1 VSFILIGNFIFL
13 NLFLAV
19 LIDSFLKEGETS
31 ATNKQK
37 EEDEQL
43 KQDEMTELL
52 KSKRTLRKQPSKT
65 SSSMFVKRGTVT
77 QPIAEIMIK
86 RLKAIINHNASETTI

>member
-1 VSFILIGNFIFL
+1 VSFILIGNYIFL

-31 ATNKQK
+31 ANNKLK

-52 KSKRTLRKQPSKT
+52 
-65 SSSMFVKRGTVT
+65 
-77 QPIAEIMIK
+77 
-86 RLKAIINHNASETTI
+86 